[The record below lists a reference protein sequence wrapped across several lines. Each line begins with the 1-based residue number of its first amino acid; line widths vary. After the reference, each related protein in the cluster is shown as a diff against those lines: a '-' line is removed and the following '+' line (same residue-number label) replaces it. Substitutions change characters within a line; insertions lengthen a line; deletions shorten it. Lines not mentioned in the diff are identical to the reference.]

1 MMKKTLLMVFVMVLM
16 ILSSLNIANGE
27 AKVKNSNKEQI
38 VHYYSAD
45 ELLLSFIQP
54 KVEEIV
60 QKEYGQRMPWSFVK
74 VNEVKGIA
82 LIKEPK
88 DWFEVKVVIA
98 VEENSKTKFDA
109 LTIKFD
115 EHHYN
120 YDKNFMKNLRDISFD
135 LLEYKKDVKN
145 IHEKTMEGQ

>member
-1 MMKKTLLMVFVMVLM
+1 MMKKALIMVFVIVIM
-16 ILSSLNIANGE
+16 ILSTLNTANVE
-27 AKVKNSNKEQI
+27 AKVKNSNKEQM

-54 KVEEIV
+54 KVHEIV

-74 VNEVKGIA
+74 VNEIKGIA
-82 LIKEPK
+82 LTKEPK

-98 VEENSKTKFDA
+98 VEENSQTKFDA
-109 LTIKFD
+109 LTIRFD

-120 YDKNFMKNLRDISFD
+120 YDKNFKQNLTDISFD
-135 LLEYKKDVKN
+135 LLDYKKDVK
-145 IHEKTMEGQ
+145 

>member
-1 MMKKTLLMVFVMVLM
+1 MKKTLVMIFVMV
-16 ILSSLNIANGE
+16 LSSLNITKGE
-27 AKVKNSNKEQI
+27 AEVQTSSKEKM
-38 VHYYSAD
+38 VHYYTTD

-88 DWFEVKVVIA
+88 DWYEVKAVIA

-115 EHHYN
+115 NHYYN
-120 YDKNFMKNLRDISFD
+120 NDKNFMKNLRNISFD

-145 IHEKTMEGQ
+145 IQEKTMER